1 MFNQK
6 PIITMKKNQFTIMTL
21 TFISGIVLGVSA
33 IGLFSFSNPVHP
45 PALLPTVSKI
55 SISEANTLF
64 KSYYQSATPTNSVFK
79 GFALNREELSAL
91 NNLLTENSSLS
102 GFRIYMGTDAASA
115 SVGIVVGVNSSGKDV
130 TTSIYQSVAVGSGP
144 CPTICDVNSAI
155 TAN

>member
-1 MFNQK
+1 
-6 PIITMKKNQFTIMTL
+6 MKKDQFTIMTL

-45 PALLPTVSKI
+45 PALLPDVSKI
-55 SISEANTLF
+55 SVSEANTLF
-64 KSYYQSATPTNSVFK
+64 KNYYQSATPTTTVFK
-79 GFALNREELSAL
+79 GFALNREELTAL

-102 GFRIYMGTDAASA
+102 GFRIYMGKDVTSA

-130 TTSIYQSVAVGSGP
+130 TASIYQSVAVGSGP

-155 TAN
+155 TVN